1 MIGFS
6 IIICTHNPKH
16 GIFKRVLTAI
26 EQLQTEAISHEIII
40 VDNNSTT
47 PLTTINFV
55 QEFLKSN
62 STVSLIL
69 EKKPGLTE
77 ARIAGIKR
85 AKYDWFVFF
94 DDDNEPKSDYLQRAS
109 HTIHAHPQ
117 VGAWGPGTV
126 EVEFMDPPPPWL
138 ESEKWLFQ
146 HRKEVYTEFD
156 NQKNWQKCYPF
167 GTGLIIRKDIAALY
181 VKRVLQNRYTLS
193 DRKGKSLASGG
204 DVQMVL
210 TGIEQGYSAGV
221 IKGMVLNHLIDASK
235 TTMKY
240 LLRMQYGTASA
251 YIKAFNQVFINDTIP
266 IQRVTNKQIFFMLYS
281 LFKIQKKQMKW
292 GSFKLLLASKMGEIN
307 ASIEANGQI
316 KPFFLRFFEK
326 FSNVS

>member
-1 MIGFS
+1 MEIF
-6 IIICTHNPKH
+6 IRLLNAIDHFETE
-16 GIFKRVLTAI
+16 GIEF
-26 EQLQTEAISHEIII
+26 EILI
-40 VDNNSTT
+40 VDNKSS
-47 PLTTINFV
+47 PSIASFESISV
-55 QEFLKSN
+55 FLNKHRYAK
-62 STVSLIL
+62 VIL
-69 EKKPGLTE
+69 EGNPGLTS
-77 ARIAGIKR
+77 ARMAGIQR
-85 AKYDWFVFF
+85 SKYDWLVFF

-109 HTIHAHPQ
+109 HTIHEHPQ
-117 VGAWGPGTV
+117 VGAWGPGTI

-266 IQRVTNKQIFFMLYS
+266 IQRVTNKQIFFTLYS

-326 FSNVS
+326 YSNVS